1 MPEKTQNTSAR
12 TGELPRLERE
22 TRDRERE
29 RTSPEDAPEQKKNSG
44 ATTGVIRIITES
56 SDKTATREAD
66 KPAGE

>member
-1 MPEKTQNTSAR
+1 MPEKTQDTSSR

-22 TRDRERE
+22 ERKRDRERSGSE
-29 RTSPEDAPEQKKNSG
+29 TPPEPKLNSG

-56 SDKTATREAD
+56 SDESATREAD